1 MISIVG
7 SSTGTEASVPELI
20 LYYKNSGTDASV
32 PPLKFPPPSLV
43 LPYMVPSV
51 DNPKHAEQD
60 FADIYRT
67 HYRRVFGLC
76 RYLLNSADAAE
87 DAAHEVFLRAHR
99 RFGDYDASQPL
110 SSWVLGIASHYCI
123 DILRRRGVETRL
135 FVLTPVE
142 DVDPSSHGLSP
153 LSEVLAAER
162 GGAVRRALAA
172 LPDKFRIP
180 RVLAYYNELGYD
192 EIADMLGLKRTHVA
206 TLLFRGKQQM
216 RRILSSQENKHVS
229 E

>member
-1 MISIVG
+1 
-7 SSTGTEASVPELI
+7 
-20 LYYKNSGTDASV
+20 
-32 PPLKFPPPSLV
+32 
-43 LPYMVPSV
+43 
-51 DNPKHAEQD
+51 
-60 FADIYRT
+60 
-67 HYRRVFGLC
+67 
-76 RYLLNSADAAE
+76 
-87 DAAHEVFLRAHR
+87 
-99 RFGDYDASQPL
+99 
-110 SSWVLGIASHYCI
+110 
-123 DILRRRGVETRL
+123 VETRL
-135 FVLTPVE
+135 FVLTSVE

-172 LPDKFRIP
+172 LPDKFLIP
-180 RVLAYYNELGYD
+180 LVLAYYNELGYD